1 MRVKIK
7 DGFEWGTALKDIEV
21 PDGLKQRLPTGIDF
35 FDTAIG
41 GLGFTPSAVTLFT
54 GEAGSGKTTL
64 ALSVADKLAK
74 QGHIAI
80 FNTAEESLFQVKMT
94 ATRLRLGCSFLVGS
108 ETHVPTLLNK
118 CNALRTASPGKQ
130 VFLFVDSL
138 QCMDD
143 GHYSDGQINSRSAE
157 RALTLFT
164 DWAKETLTNPII
176 IGQVT
181 KSGQFAGSNTLKHL
195 VDTMLHL
202 SVERKD
208 PDFEGCRVLET
219 LKNRFGSSG
228 SKSYLGMT
236 ESGFKLVGSVC

>member
-21 PDGLKQRLPTGIDF
+21 PDGLKQRHPSGIDF
-35 FDTAIG
+35 FDTALG

-118 CNALRTASPGKQ
+118 CDALRAISPGKQ
-130 VFLFVDSL
+130 MFLFVDSL

-143 GHYSDGQINSRSAE
+143 GHYADGQINSKSAE
-157 RALTLFT
+157 RSLSLFT
-164 DWAKETLTNPII
+164 DWAKENFTNPII
-176 IGQVT
+176 VGQVA
-181 KSGQFAGSNTLKHL
+181 KSGNFLGSNTLKHI
-195 VDTMLHL
+195 VDTHLHL
-202 SVERKD
+202 SIERKD

-219 LKNRFGSSG
+219 QKHRFGGAG

-236 ESGFKLVGSVC
+236 ETGFKLVGSVS